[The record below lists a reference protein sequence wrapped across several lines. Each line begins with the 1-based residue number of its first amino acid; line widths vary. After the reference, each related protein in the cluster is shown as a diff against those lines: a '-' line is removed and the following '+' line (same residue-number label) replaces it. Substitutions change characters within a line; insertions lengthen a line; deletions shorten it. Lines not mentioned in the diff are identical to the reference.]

1 MVENNT
7 NAEWLWD
14 TQQLSFS
21 RKPEPYHRFRGD
33 AFDVLEYMFAYARH
47 SETLKNIST
56 LTPERAAKLIE
67 ESDDSGLL
75 KRLETFGT
83 HFFNFYY

>member
-1 MVENNT
+1 
-7 NAEWLWD
+7 
-14 TQQLSFS
+14 
-21 RKPEPYHRFRGD
+21 
-33 AFDVLEYMFAYARH
+33 MFAYARH

-75 KRLETFGT
+75 ERLEAFGT
-83 HFFNFYY
+83 HNPYPLDGADYEYHREKGTWEHLGSSFARLQKLDK